1 MPARAKRRVDI
12 SILDDWRDAPSPYWL
27 RKIVNRAL
35 DHVPTEE
42 SCQIGLV
49 LADDDTVRHL
59 NKEYR
64 GLDELT
70 DVLSFSPV
78 HQGRWQGEGEP
89 LRKFDPDVSFVLPP
103 GEPLHLGEVIISY
116 PQAVRQATSGRSS
129 LEKELAHLVVHG
141 VMHLAGFDHE
151 EPHEES
157 KMGAKEREIL
167 SAIFA

>member
-12 SILDDWRDAPSPYWL
+12 TILDHWRDAPSRYWL
-27 RKIVNRAL
+27 RKVVRRAL

-49 LADDDTVRHL
+49 LADDDTVKRL

-64 GLDELT
+64 GLDEVT

-78 HQGRWQGEGEP
+78 HHGRWQGEGEP
-89 LRKFDPDVSFVLPP
+89 PEIFDYDVSFVLPP

-116 PQAVRQATSGRSS
+116 PQAVRQALAAQSS
-129 LEKELAHLVVHG
+129 LENELAQLVVHG

-151 EPHEES
+151 EPLERS
-157 KMGAKEREIL
+157 RMGMKEREIL
-167 SAIFA
+167 SWISS